1 MYFNQKIL
9 VVFRIL
15 AAFNQYSSATST
27 TYIPNGKPFS
37 ITYANDYSVQGF
49 LSIDTVTIS
58 GIIVKNQTI
67 AQCAFLNG
75 MTGNVND
82 GIFGLAY
89 SSLTKD
95 GEKPVFYNMWSQ
107 GLISEAIFSSYF
119 NPDPKAISG
128 GVDSSKYTVSVTYA
142 PVVLAGYLE
151 FQMTS
156 VTVGST
162 IVSRSANAII
172 DTGTSLTI
180 GPVTEVRALNH
191 ALGGTLDSSSGLV

>member
-1 MYFNQKIL
+1 
-9 VVFRIL
+9 
-15 AAFNQYSSATST
+15 
-27 TYIPNGKPFS
+27 
-37 ITYANDYSVQGF
+37 
-49 LSIDTVTIS
+49 IS

-119 NPDPKAISG
+119 NP
-128 GVDSSKYTVSVTYA
+128 
-142 PVVLAGYLE
+142 
-151 FQMTS
+151 
-156 VTVGST
+156 
-162 IVSRSANAII
+162 
-172 DTGTSLTI
+172 
-180 GPVTEVRALNH
+180 
-191 ALGGTLDSSSGLV
+191 

>member
-1 MYFNQKIL
+1 
-9 VVFRIL
+9 
-15 AAFNQYSSATST
+15 
-27 TYIPNGKPFS
+27 
-37 ITYANDYSVQGF
+37 
-49 LSIDTVTIS
+49 IS

-142 PVVLAGYLE
+142 PVVLAGYWE

-162 IVSRSANAII
+162 IVSRSANAIVN
-172 DTGTSLTI
+172 TGTTLII